1 MPDVDDFMSMTVLE
15 LLRRG
20 ASFSVVRK
28 EGDWKLTLAWKEGQ
42 LDPPTDEAKPARK

>member
-20 ASFSVVRK
+20 ASFQVTRK
-28 EGDWKLTLAWKEGQ
+28 ESDWKLTLTWKEGQ
-42 LDPPTDEAKPARK
+42 LDPPPEEAKPARK

>member
-20 ASFSVVRK
+20 ASFIVTRK
-28 EGDWKLTLAWKEGQ
+28 DADWKLQLTWKEGQ
-42 LDPPTDEAKPARK
+42 LDVPPEAAPPKPK